1 MNIKDIFNKL
11 RNYRDDKEDINI
23 NELKEIIKMNPNSI
37 LLDVR
42 SPQEYDEGY
51 IKRGNKYTII

>member
-23 NELKEIIKMNPNSI
+23 NELKEIIKMLEI
-37 LLDVR
+37 
-42 SPQEYDEGY
+42 
-51 IKRGNKYTII
+51 IKHNF